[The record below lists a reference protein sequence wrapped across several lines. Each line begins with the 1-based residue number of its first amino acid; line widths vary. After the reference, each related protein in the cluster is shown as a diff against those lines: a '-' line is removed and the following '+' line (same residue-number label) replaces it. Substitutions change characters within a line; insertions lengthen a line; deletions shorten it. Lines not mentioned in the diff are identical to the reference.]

1 MPLPK
6 PRIWIVYNRDLIED
20 LELFKDLVKAVYSFS
35 KEDLITLRVEDAFTN
50 TIYEP
55 DYFSYNVSS
64 ITTILGL
71 DVPAIAE
78 YTPAE
83 ISLKNRVVIDTGFGG
98 CLRYKNARVYCFTR
112 YSRPPNRATAA
123 LYPFFVAAEE
133 DLRYR
138 GYSFITY
145 GDLLYLEILG
155 YIYESAN
162 INENLVMEIEVC
174 DKNNLANCE
183 TLTKNIFI
191 NEHKNFESEVISL
204 DRDALLC
211 SASVAVGSSGYFISE
226 LFHNAPCNE
235 LKPVN
240 LGRGYSNVIDRGEM
254 VTVEVPAPRIKLV
267 EIRDYLKTFR
277 RL

>member
-6 PRIWIVYNRDLIED
+6 PRVWVVYDNVGLAN
-20 LELFKDLVKAVYSFS
+20 LELFKDLVKSVYSFS
-35 KEDLITLRVEDAFTN
+35 KEDLVTLIIEDTSTD

-55 DYFSYNVSS
+55 DYFSYNIDS

-78 YTPAE
+78 HVSME
-83 ISLKNRVVIDTGFGG
+83 ISLKNKVIIATGFGG
-98 CLRYKNARVYCFTR
+98 CLRYKNARVYCFGG
-112 YSRPPNRATAA
+112 YSRPPNRATTRV
-123 LYPFFVAAEE
+123 YPFFVAAEE
-133 DLRYR
+133 ELRYR
-138 GYSFITY
+138 GYSFTAY
-145 GDLLYLEILG
+145 GDLLYLYILG
-155 YIYESAN
+155 FIYESAKN
-162 INENLVMEIEVC
+162 NENLVMEIEVC

-191 NEHKNFESEVISL
+191 NEHKNFESEVFRL

-211 SASVAVGSSGYFISE
+211 SASVTVGSSGYFISE
-226 LFHNAPCNE
+226 LFYNAPCNE

-240 LGRGYSNVIDRGEM
+240 LGGGYSNVIEKNERY
-254 VTVEVPAPRIKLV
+254 TVEVPAPSIKLI
-267 EIRDYLKTFR
+267 EIKDYLRTFR